1 MKKTRTILYLLMIVL
16 AFATACTSRVDRTI
30 ADLNLMLDSLKSEY
44 APDSRVE
51 LWSLDLQVLGREIIL
66 DGEVASPEI
75 YAAISSLLRSEFP
88 SVHNRVI
95 LLPEED
101 PGRLVNA
108 LVNNSVAHLRRAPS
122 SKTELV
128 SQALL
133 GAPLRIL
140 KEERGMYFIQLADG
154 YLGWVNVNEVHFME
168 PGELSAYRDRDKV
181 IYASQYGFA
190 YTQADENSLPVAD
203 LVIGCL
209 LPIVSEEGA
218 FYETS
223 YPDGRKAWVKKSEVF
238 PAERIFLAESY
249 LNEIAGE
256 FAGALAGE
264 TSGGTA
270 GKTTTEIAAELAGE
284 AVVETAMAYH
294 GIPYLWG
301 GASSKNLDC
310 SGFVSNVFFMN
321 GIQMPRDA
329 DQQAFCG
336 RELSTEYSPEGL
348 QKGDL
353 LFFGKKAT
361 AGEPE
366 RVSHVAIYIGEG
378 EFIHAAG
385 YRDRV
390 GINSMDSTRANYI
403 DSYPEIFVRASRIL
417 GEKGK
422 GFGPIVANP
431 YYKEIIN
438 QN

>member
-1 MKKTRTILYLLMIVL
+1 MKKTRTILYLLLIAL
-16 AFATACTSRVDRTI
+16 AFATACTSRVDRMS
-30 ADLNLMLDSLKSEY
+30 ADLNLMLDSLELAY

-51 LWSLDLQVLGREIIL
+51 LWSLDLQVLRREISL
-66 DGEVASPEI
+66 EGEIASQ
-75 YAAISSLLRSEFP
+75 AAHETISSLLRSEFP
-88 SVHNRVI
+88 SVQNQVI

-101 PGRLVNA
+101 PGRIVNA
-108 LVNNSVAHLRRAPS
+108 LVNNSVAHLRKAPS

-133 GAPLRIL
+133 GAPVRIL
-140 KEERGMYFIQLADG
+140 KEEKGMYFIQLADG
-154 YLGWVNVNEVHFME
+154 YLGWLNVNEVHFME
-168 PGELSAYRDRDKV
+168 PGELSVFRDSEKV

-190 YTQADENSLPVAD
+190 YSQPDENSLPVAD
-203 LVIGCL
+203 LVIGSL
-209 LPIVSEEGA
+209 LPIVSEQGS

-223 YPDGRKAWVKKSEVF
+223 YPDGRMAWVKKSEVLA
-238 PAERIFLAESY
+238 AERIFLAENY
-249 LNEIAGE
+249 LKDIAGE

-264 TSGGTA
+264 TTGETA
-270 GKTTTEIAAELAGE
+270 AEIAAELTGE
-284 AVVETAMAYH
+284 AIVETAMAFH

-301 GASSKNLDC
+301 GASAKNLDC

-329 DQQAFCG
+329 DQQSLCG
-336 RELSTEYSPEGL
+336 RELTTEYSPEGL
-348 QKGDL
+348 LAGDL
-353 LFFGKKAT
+353 LFFGRKAT
-361 AGEPE
+361 DLEPE
-366 RVSHVAIYIGEG
+366 RVSHVAIYMGEG